1 MIISGHQRSS
11 VLISAHQCSSVLL
24 SSNQC
29 SSVLIDLELLDAV
42 RVPQTKLELDWRRG
56 HTRWER
62 SHLMRGAITR
72 KISMRP

>member
-1 MIISGHQRSS
+1 M
-11 VLISAHQCSSVLL
+11 
-24 SSNQC
+24 
-29 SSVLIDLELLDAV
+29 LIDLELLDAV